1 MKNNP
6 TVDLSGHRVLLGIT
20 GGIAAYKSAYLCR
33 LFVKAGA
40 EVQVVMTSAATKF
53 VSPLTFETL
62 TAKRVFTELFPDG
75 REFSPWHTEIATW
88 AELALVAPAT
98 ANHIAKLATG
108 LADDLLTTTMLT
120 FERTR
125 VLAPAM
131 NHRMWANI
139 ATQENLRKVRAH
151 GYYILE
157 PRAGEMARPGEEE
170 GMGRM
175 QEPDEIFSEVAQLLT
190 TPRDLRGLRVLVTAG
205 RTEEAWDPVR
215 ILTNRSTG
223 RMGFA
228 LAEEARERGAEV
240 ILVHGPTELVP
251 PTGVQLHAVVN
262 AAQMAQAVRE
272 EARIADVVLMAAA
285 VSDYRFA
292 EVSSSKIKKDQP
304 LPPISLR
311 QTEDILANLPHTK
324 PKQIFVG
331 FALETENLLE
341 NALKKL
347 QNKRLDFVIANDPM
361 REGSG
366 FGAQTNE
373 VLLISRDGQVESL
386 PLLSKR
392 EVARAI
398 LQRVARLWHE
408 EIPKERLESEPPK
421 TLTPEE
427 ARPHHKSRR
436 RFYRGKPKKAQPS

>member
-1 MKNNP
+1 VYSEM
-6 TVDLSGHRVLLGIT
+6 
-20 GGIAAYKSAYLCR
+20 
-33 LFVKAGA
+33 
-40 EVQVVMTSAATKF
+40 
-53 VSPLTFETL
+53 
-62 TAKRVFTELFPDG
+62 FPEN
-75 REFSPWHTEIATW
+75 RASSPWHTELATW
-88 AELALVAPAT
+88 AQLALVAPAT
-98 ANHIAKLATG
+98 ANHIAKLAVG

-139 ATQENLRKVRAH
+139 ATQENLRKLRSH

-157 PRAGEMARPGEEE
+157 PVAGEMARPGEEA
-170 GMGRM
+170 GIGRM
-175 QEPDEIFSEVAQLLT
+175 QEPEEIFAEVARLLT
-190 TPRDLRGLRVLVTAG
+190 TPRDLRGLKVLVTAG

-251 PTGVQLHAVVN
+251 PTGVRLHRVVS
-262 AAQMAQAVRE
+262 AAQMAQAVRD
-272 EARIADVVLMAAA
+272 EARNADIVLMAAA

-292 EVSSSKIKKDQP
+292 ETSPSKIKKDERSP
-304 LPPISLR
+304 VVPLR

-331 FALETENLLE
+331 FALETENLLD

-347 QNKRLDFVIANDPM
+347 QNKRLDLVVANDPM

-366 FGAQTNE
+366 FGSQTNE
-373 VLLISRDGQVESL
+373 VMLISRDEQVESL

-408 EIPKERLESEPPK
+408 GIPKERLETEPTEAPK
-421 TLTPEE
+421 PEE
-427 ARPHHKSRR
+427 AKPHHKPRR
-436 RFYRGKPKKAQPS
+436 RFYRGKSKKPQPS